1 MLMLGHYRNLWY
13 NVQHVNI
20 GRNFIEV
27 ITKAGRSSSKNNI
40 RGVIIKTMFS
50 GQNTAVC
57 AQKGLDLLPHR
68 SYHVDA
74 PGIIG
79 TERMR
84 VLSNRTP
91 YIEHVPAKPA
101 PPKTVRVA
109 AYARVSADKDAAFH
123 SLEAQT
129 EYYETYIA
137 AHPDWELVDIYSDN
151 GISGTIINR
160 PEFQR
165 LLMDCR
171 AGKIDLVVT
180 KSITRFARNTVVL
193 LATIRELKS
202 LGIDCYFEKENMHSI
217 SPDGEL
223 LLTLLAMYAEEEA
236 RSVSENQKWR
246 IKKRFE
252 KGEPWKGRMLGYR
265 LGEGKLEIVPEEAEI
280 VRQIF
285 SDYLSGMSMLA
296 ITKRLNAQ
304 GIPSPLGGTW
314 SRMSVRHILANE
326 KYTGDMIL
334 QKTYCPDFRTKKKMI
349 NRGQVTKYLVTGSH
363 EAIISKEDF
372 ETVQERLRQNSTTNH
387 QAKSN
392 EPRLFAGLIRCGY
405 CGGSFAHR
413 YNNSIYK
420 RPVWVCRRNNEFTK
434 AACPS
439 QSIPETIL
447 IEKTREVLGLNASD
461 ALDRELLLS
470 KIEKIVVPEHHKL
483 VFYLKDGTTTVSVE
497 WQYKSRS
504 ESWTPEMREAARQK
518 ALARNAERRK
528 QNESKQQ

>member
-1 MLMLGHYRNLWY
+1 MKVGC
-13 NVQHVNI
+13 
-20 GRNFIEV
+20 
-27 ITKAGRSSSKNNI
+27 RSSRNNM
-40 RGVIIKTMFS
+40 RGVTVKAVFS
-50 GQNTAVC
+50 SQNTAVC

-79 TERMR
+79 AERMR
-84 VLSNRTP
+84 VLSKRTP
-91 YIEHVPAKPA
+91 YIEQVPAKPA
-101 PPKTVRVA
+101 PIKTVRVA

-129 EYYETYIA
+129 EYYEAYIA

-165 LLMDCR
+165 MLMDCR

-193 LATIRELKS
+193 LSTIRELKS

-265 LGEGKLEIVPEEAEI
+265 LGEGKLEVVPEEAEL

-296 ITKRLNAQ
+296 IAKQLNRDNVPAQ
-304 GIPSPLGGTW
+304 NSSFW
-314 SRMSVRHILANE
+314 RMSSIRSILANE

-334 QKTYCPDFRTKKKMI
+334 QKTYRPDFRSKKKMI
-349 NRGQVTKYLVTGSH
+349 NHGQVTKYQVVGSH

-372 ETVQERLRQNSTTNH
+372 AAVQEKLQRNRA
-387 QAKSN
+387 AKDSAKHN
-392 EPRLFAGLIRCGY
+392 ESYLFTGLMRCGQ
-405 CGGSFAHR
+405 CGGSYTHR
-413 YNNSIYK
+413 YMGQGKYRHPGWS
-420 RPVWVCRRNNEFTK
+420 CRRYVELTK

-439 QSIPETIL
+439 QSIPESIL
-447 IEKTREVLGLNASD
+447 IEKTREVLGLNAND
-461 ALDRELLLS
+461 VLDRELLLS
-470 KIEKIVVPEHHKL
+470 KIGKIVVPEHHKL
-483 VFYLKDGTTTVSVE
+483 IFHLKDGTTVSVE

-528 QNESKQQ
+528 QNECKQH